1 MENILSIIATNSNRL
16 SDLAISDGQ
25 LIFIQD
31 KSKIA
36 LDFNGKRKFY
46 NDIEVVNTDQDRLD
60 LTPENGR
67 FYFVVGTAVLWF
79 YQDKWTQLTSVPESV
94 LFIGTELPE
103 LELGSENKLYI
114 NKNNRNIS
122 IWDNGT
128 YITVGEVTNSISNED
143 IDALFK

>member
-36 LDFNGKRKFY
+36 LDFNEKRKFY

-67 FYFVVGTAVLWF
+67 FYFVIGTAVLWF

-103 LELGSENKLYI
+103 LGSENKLYI

-128 YITVGEVTNSISNED
+128 YITVGEVTSSISNED
-143 IDALFK
+143 IDALFD

>member
-1 MENILSIIATNSNRL
+1 M
-16 SDLAISDGQ
+16 
-25 LIFIQD
+25 
-31 KSKIA
+31 
-36 LDFNGKRKFY
+36 
-46 NDIEVVNTDQDRLD
+46 
-60 LTPENGR
+60 
-67 FYFVVGTAVLWF
+67 LWF

-143 IDALFK
+143 IDVLFK

>member
-79 YQDKWTQLTSVPESV
+79 YQSKWTQLTSVPESV

-143 IDALFK
+143 IDVLFK

>member
-36 LDFNGKRKFY
+36 LDFNEKRKFY

-103 LELGSENKLYI
+103 LGSENKLYI

>member
-1 MENILSIIATNSNRL
+1 MAEKVLSIIGTNSPRL
-16 SDLAISDGQ
+16 SDLPISDGQ

-36 LDFNGKRKFY
+36 LDLNGNRKFY

-67 FYFVVGTAVLWF
+67 FYFVIGTAILWF

-103 LELGSENKLYI
+103 LGSENQIYI

-122 IWDNGT
+122 VWDNGT
-128 YITVGEVTNSISNED
+128 YITVGEVTGSISNED
-143 IDALFK
+143 IDALFN